1 MLKPLDR
8 LIRRALRSEI
18 PSLASDA
25 LVRFQP
31 PDAILRA
38 DVLALNAPTLDV
50 YLIELREN
58 RKLRSN
64 ERVRSNDGNG
74 QIFVEQ
80 APARL
85 ECHYLVSAWSPVQ
98 VTALE
103 PTLDEHA
110 LLYEAAAAL
119 THAAP
124 LNPSRTYLSAD
135 PELALW
141 PPEFRDIELPTDVLM
156 PESFGKHSDFWT
168 TMGTDA
174 RWKPVLQ
181 LTVSIPIALSRDIA
195 GFMVTTRITD
205 YHSSDIP
212 AMSEGWVEIGG
223 TVLDTFHP
231 LPSGMPA
238 PVMGAWVQLQSM
250 VGTPLAL
257 TSTDEFGHFLFE
269 RLHPDQ
275 YQIRAGM
282 AGLGQRSRV
291 VTVPSE
297 SGEYDVALP

>member
-8 LIRRALRSEI
+8 LIRRTLRTEI
-18 PSLASDA
+18 PSLSSDA
-25 LVRFQP
+25 HVRFQP
-31 PDAILRA
+31 PDATLRA
-38 DVLALNAPTLDV
+38 DVLALNALTLDV

-64 ERVRSNDGNG
+64 ERVRTNNG
-74 QIFVEQ
+74 SGQVVVEQ

-85 ECHYLVSAWSPVQ
+85 ECHYLVSAWSPVA

-110 LLYEAAAAL
+110 LLYDAAAAL

-124 LNPSRTYLSAD
+124 FNPSRTYLSAD

-141 PPEFRDIELPTDVLM
+141 PPEYRNTELPTDVLM

-174 RWKPVLQ
+174 RWKPVVQ
-181 LTVSIPIALSRDIA
+181 LTVTIPIALSRDIA
-195 GFMVTTRITD
+195 GFMVTTRISE
-205 YHSSDIP
+205 YHTSDVL
-212 AMSEGWVEIGG
+212 AMAEEWIEIGG
-223 TVLDTFHP
+223 TVLDTLHP
-231 LPSGMPA
+231 LPSGLPA
-238 PVMGAWVQLQSM
+238 PVTGAWVQLQSM
-250 VGTPLAL
+250 AGTPLVL

-269 RLHPDQ
+269 RLHANQ
-275 YQIRAGM
+275 YQIRAGI
-282 AGLGQRSRV
+282 AGLGERTRI
-291 VTVPSE
+291 VTVPTE
-297 SGEYDVALP
+297 TGEYDVALP

>member
-8 LIRRALRSEI
+8 LIRRTLRSEI
-18 PSLASDA
+18 PTLASDA

-31 PDAILRA
+31 PDATLRA
-38 DVLALNAPTLDV
+38 DVVALNALTLDV

-64 ERVRSNDGNG
+64 ERVRSNNGNG
-74 QIFVEQ
+74 QVVVEQ

-110 LLYEAAAAL
+110 LLYDTAAAL
-119 THAAP
+119 THSAP
-124 LNPSRTYLSAD
+124 LNPSRTYLAAD
-135 PELALW
+135 PELAFW
-141 PPEFRDIELPTDVLM
+141 PPEYRDIDLPTDVLM

-181 LTVSIPIALSRDIA
+181 LTVSIPISLSRDIA
-195 GFMVTTRITD
+195 GFMVTTRISD
-205 YHSSDIP
+205 YHHSDVL
-212 AMSEGWVEIGG
+212 AMSDEWIEIGG
-223 TVLDTFHP
+223 TVLDTIHP
-231 LPSGMPA
+231 LPTGLPA

-250 VGTPLAL
+250 TGTPIAL
-257 TSTDEFGHFLFE
+257 TTTDEFGHFLFE
-269 RLHPDQ
+269 RLHANQ
-275 YQIRAGM
+275 YQIRAGIE
-282 AGLGQRSRV
+282 GLGQRSRV

-297 SGEYDVALP
+297 TGEYDVALP

>member
-1 MLKPLDR
+1 MLRPLDR
-8 LIRRALRSEI
+8 LIRRALRNRI
-18 PSLASDA
+18 PMLASDA
-25 LVRFQP
+25 HVRFQP
-31 PDAILRA
+31 PDAALRA
-38 DVLALNAPTLDV
+38 DVLALNALTLDV

-64 ERVRSNDGNG
+64 ERIRTSNGNG
-74 QIFVEQ
+74 QILLEP
-80 APARL
+80 APARM

-110 LLYEAAAAL
+110 LLYDAAAAL
-119 THAAP
+119 EFIGQ
-124 LNPSRTYLSAD
+124 LNPSRIYLPAD

-141 PPEFRDIELPTDVLM
+141 PAEFRDLDLPTDVLL

-168 TMGTDA
+168 TMGNDA

-181 LTVSIPIALSRDIA
+181 LTVTIPITYEPDIA

-205 YHSSDIP
+205 YHVTGV
-212 AMSEGWVEIGG
+212 AETSEVWIEIGG
-223 TVLDTFHP
+223 SVLDTLHP
-231 LPSGMPA
+231 LPDGTPA
-238 PVMGAWVQLQSM
+238 PVTGAWVQLQNM
-250 VGTPLAL
+250 AGTPLHL
-257 TSTDEFGHFLFE
+257 VTTDDDGHFLFE
-269 RLHPDQ
+269 RLHADQ
-275 YQIRAGM
+275 YQIRAGF
-282 AGLGQRSRV
+282 AGLGERIRV